1 MKYGHWSGHRS
12 KIWQIRESEL
22 FRTSLSSILLL
33 PKSKLKFRKL
43 FGKLK
48 IPRNSITNVSVAF
61 QVNRYLLRF
70 SFWFGWIPFLLE
82 GMILDQMANK
92 EYLFDKVKRAFKTH
106 NEKKQKNFWIG
117 FLNILSWIVFRY
129 CLWKQLIY
137 FSSCSFIRGGQGP
150 AGGEIESLK
159 SLKDLKKFLGRVC

>member
-61 QVNRYLLRF
+61 QVNIYILRF
-70 SFWFGWIPFLLE
+70 SFDLTRFLF
-82 GMILDQMANK
+82 
-92 EYLFDKVKRAFKTH
+92 YWKVW
-106 NEKKQKNFWIG
+106 FWIKWQIKNIYLIKSKEHSKLIMKKTKKTSELV
-117 FLNILSWIVFRY
+117 FLTFWVGLFSDIAFESSWFIFLPVLS
-129 CLWKQLIY
+129 L
-137 FSSCSFIRGGQGP
+137 
-150 AGGEIESLK
+150 EED
-159 SLKDLKKFLGRVC
+159 KDQQEVK

>member
-61 QVNRYLLRF
+61 QVNIYLLRF
-70 SFWFGWIPFLLE
+70 SFDLTRFLF
-82 GMILDQMANK
+82 
-92 EYLFDKVKRAFKTH
+92 YWKVW
-106 NEKKQKNFWIG
+106 FWIKWQINNIYLIKSKEHSKLIMKKTKKTSELV
-117 FLNILSWIVFRY
+117 FLTFWVGLFSDIAFESSWFIFLPVLS
-129 CLWKQLIY
+129 L
-137 FSSCSFIRGGQGP
+137 
-150 AGGEIESLK
+150 EED
-159 SLKDLKKFLGRVC
+159 KDQQEVK

>member
-1 MKYGHWSGHRS
+1 MKYDHWSGHRS

-61 QVNRYLLRF
+61 QVNIYLLRF
-70 SFWFGWIPFLLE
+70 SFDLTRFLF
-82 GMILDQMANK
+82 
-92 EYLFDKVKRAFKTH
+92 YWKVW
-106 NEKKQKNFWIG
+106 FWIKWQIKNIYLIKSKEHSKLIMKKTKKTSELV
-117 FLNILSWIVFRY
+117 FLTFWVGLFSDIAFESSWFIFLPVLS
-129 CLWKQLIY
+129 L
-137 FSSCSFIRGGQGP
+137 
-150 AGGEIESLK
+150 EED
-159 SLKDLKKFLGRVC
+159 KDQQEVK

>member
-61 QVNRYLLRF
+61 QVNIYLLRF
-70 SFWFGWIPFLLE
+70 SFDLTRFLF
-82 GMILDQMANK
+82 
-92 EYLFDKVKRAFKTH
+92 YWKVW
-106 NEKKQKNFWIG
+106 FWIKWQIKNIYLIKSKEHSKVIMKKTKKTSELV
-117 FLNILSWIVFRY
+117 FLTFWVGLFSDIAFESSWFIFLPVLS
-129 CLWKQLIY
+129 L
-137 FSSCSFIRGGQGP
+137 
-150 AGGEIESLK
+150 EED
-159 SLKDLKKFLGRVC
+159 KDQQEVK

>member
-61 QVNRYLLRF
+61 QVNIYLLRF
-70 SFWFGWIPFLLE
+70 SFDLTRFLFYWKVWFWIKWQIKNIYL
-82 GMILDQMANK
+82 IKSK
-92 EYLFDKVKRAFKTH
+92 EHSKPK
-106 NEKKQKNFWIG
+106 KNFWIG

>member
-61 QVNRYLLRF
+61 QVNIYLLIF
-70 SFWFGWIPFLLE
+70 SFDLTRFLF
-82 GMILDQMANK
+82 
-92 EYLFDKVKRAFKTH
+92 YWKVW
-106 NEKKQKNFWIG
+106 FWIKWQIKNIYLIKSKEHSKLIMKKTKKTSELV
-117 FLNILSWIVFRY
+117 FLTFWVGLFSDIAFESSWFIFLPVLS
-129 CLWKQLIY
+129 L
-137 FSSCSFIRGGQGP
+137 
-150 AGGEIESLK
+150 EED
-159 SLKDLKKFLGRVC
+159 KDQQEVK

>member
-61 QVNRYLLRF
+61 QVNIYLLRF
-70 SFWFGWIPFLLE
+70 SFDLTRFLF
-82 GMILDQMANK
+82 
-92 EYLFDKVKRAFKTH
+92 YWKVW
-106 NEKKQKNFWIG
+106 FWIKWQIKNIHLIKSKEHSELIMKKTKKTSELV
-117 FLNILSWIVFRY
+117 FLTFWVGLFSDIAFESSWFIFLPVLS
-129 CLWKQLIY
+129 L
-137 FSSCSFIRGGQGP
+137 
-150 AGGEIESLK
+150 EED
-159 SLKDLKKFLGRVC
+159 KDQQEVK

>member
-22 FRTSLSSILLL
+22 FGTSLTSILLL

-61 QVNRYLLRF
+61 QVNIYLLRF
-70 SFWFGWIPFLLE
+70 SFDLTRFLF
-82 GMILDQMANK
+82 
-92 EYLFDKVKRAFKTH
+92 YWKVW
-106 NEKKQKNFWIG
+106 FWIKWQIKNIYLIKSKEHSKLIMKKTKKTSELV
-117 FLNILSWIVFRY
+117 FLTFWVGLFSDIAFESSWFIFLPVLS
-129 CLWKQLIY
+129 L
-137 FSSCSFIRGGQGP
+137 
-150 AGGEIESLK
+150 EED
-159 SLKDLKKFLGRVC
+159 KDQQEVK

>member
-61 QVNRYLLRF
+61 QVNIYLLRF
-70 SFWFGWIPFLLE
+70 SFDLTRFLF
-82 GMILDQMANK
+82 
-92 EYLFDKVKRAFKTH
+92 YWKVW
-106 NEKKQKNFWIG
+106 FWIKWQIKNIYLIKSKEHSKLIMKKTKKTSELV
-117 FLNILSWIVFRY
+117 FLTFWVGLFSDIAFESSWFIFLPVLS
-129 CLWKQLIY
+129 L
-137 FSSCSFIRGGQGP
+137 
-150 AGGEIESLK
+150 EED
-159 SLKDLKKFLGRVC
+159 KDQQEVK